1 MIMKMGQNEIYEHPS
16 PCSFYDRKSEGQG
29 KSIPNFDKTMDLLGK
44 TLDFQEKIAWTC
56 ACFIALTVI

>member
-16 PCSFYDRKSEGQG
+16 PCSFYDIKSDGQG
-29 KSIPNFDKTMDLLGK
+29 KLNFDKTMDLLGK
-44 TLDFQEKIAWTC
+44 TLNFQEKIAWTC